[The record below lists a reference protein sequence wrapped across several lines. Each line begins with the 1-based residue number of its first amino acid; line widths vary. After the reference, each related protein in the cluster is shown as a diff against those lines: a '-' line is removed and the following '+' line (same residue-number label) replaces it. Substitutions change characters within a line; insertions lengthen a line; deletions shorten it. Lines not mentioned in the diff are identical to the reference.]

1 MKLFTSSSSPSSSST
16 FSFDPTFCSSKT
28 IAAGCFTT
36 IFHRIREFHS
46 KFTSEKVQKIKTNT
60 ISISNSTIISSSPSS
75 SSSCIV
81 ARLMG
86 LDSMAENKIE
96 TCSESTQSSKVHSVS
111 QGFELLEN
119 ENFLEFSFESGSE
132 SRKFKSKGRRKEKG
146 CVDLKKRREERN
158 EVKKNKREMVNDGE
172 FQFEKSLFKEVGNGE
187 KVKKRKKGK
196 TCFVENKVES
206 ECGSEDSS
214 PVSVF
219 DFEYDVSGTDEDL
232 CDVAMSWRRKLS
244 PVLENDQLYIQ
255 HSDSNLMNEEMEVE
269 EIESNMH
276 EGSKKKER
284 RNNECVD
291 IWSKICRLVEDELVG
306 TNGLQEVKRKQSD
319 FESLSADLEME
330 LLDDLLDE
338 LIDQFVTCL

>member
-28 IAAGCFTT
+28 IAVGCFAT

-46 KFTSEKVQKIKTNT
+46 KFTSEKVQKFKTNT
-60 ISISNSTIISSSPSS
+60 TINSTIASS
-75 SSSCIV
+75 SSSSSSSSGIV

-86 LDSMAENKIE
+86 LDSMAE
-96 TCSESTQSSKVHSVS
+96 SESTQSSKAHYVS
-111 QGFELLEN
+111 QGFQLLEN
-119 ENFLEFSFESGSE
+119 ENFLVFSFESGGE
-132 SRKFKSKGRRKEKG
+132 SRKLKSKGRRKEKG

-172 FQFEKSLFKEVGNGE
+172 VQFENSLFKEVGNGE

-219 DFEYDVSGTDEDL
+219 DFERDVSGTEEDL
-232 CDVAMSWRRKLS
+232 CDVAIGWRRKLS

-255 HSDSNLMNEEMEVE
+255 HCDSNLMNEEEMEVE
-269 EIESNMH
+269 EIENNMH

-284 RNNECVD
+284 QKSQNNECVD
-291 IWSKICRLVEDELVG
+291 IWSKICRLVEDELPD
-306 TNGLQEVKRKQSD
+306 VKRKQSD
-319 FESLSADLEME
+319 FESLSADLESE
-330 LLDDLLDE
+330 ILDDMLDE
-338 LIDQFVTCL
+338 LIDQFVTSCL

>member
-1 MKLFTSSSSPSSSST
+1 MKLFTPSSSSSSPSSSST

-28 IAAGCFTT
+28 IAAGCFTA

-46 KFTSEKVQKIKTNT
+46 KFTSEKVQKFKTNT
-60 ISISNSTIISSSPSS
+60 AINSTITSSSLYSS
-75 SSSCIV
+75 SSGIV

-96 TCSESTQSSKVHSVS
+96 ICSESTQSSKVHYVS
-111 QGFELLEN
+111 QGFQLLEN
-119 ENFLEFSFESGSE
+119 ENFLVFSFESGGE
-132 SRKFKSKGRRKEKG
+132 SRKFKSKGRKREKG
-146 CVDLKKRREERN
+146 CVDLKKRREERD
-158 EVKKNKREMVNDGE
+158 EVKKNKREMVNGGE
-172 FQFEKSLFKEVGNGE
+172 FQFENSLFKEVGNGE

-206 ECGSEDSS
+206 EIGSEDSS

-219 DFEYDVSGTDEDL
+219 DFERDLSGTEEDL

-244 PVLENDQLYIQ
+244 PVLENDKLYIQ

-269 EIESNMH
+269 EIENNVH

-284 RNNECVD
+284 QNNECVD

-306 TNGLQEVKRKQSD
+306 SNLQERKRRQSE
-319 FESLSADLEME
+319 FESLSADLESE
-330 LLDDLLDE
+330 ILDDLLDE
-338 LIDQFVTCL
+338 LIDQFVTSL